1 MAKLHGLTMGL
12 DVCATFHM
20 GIAPA
25 ALQETTRRIVELAAP
40 AYLMAVAGNS
50 DPMLGYLTTSFRE
63 HPQLRRRSDD
73 TSPQPCAS
81 SSRARRGAAG
91 WRGPAPEAGAQATA
105 ALYAV
110 YVKEGG
116 DRRTTDALREEGAVK
131 VDRLRARGFDIGMD
145 TTRSTRR
152 RRPCVPAWRRS
163 TPRHGVRFT
172 PCWTPAS
179 CGGVPASHS
188 RSDRLTRPRGIS
200 RTPTLRRIDSR

>member
-1 MAKLHGLTMGL
+1 
-12 DVCATFHM
+12 M

-63 HPQLRRRSDD
+63 HPQLRRRSGRHI
-73 TSPQPCAS
+73 TSAMRKQL
-81 SSRARRGAAG
+81 AALDAVPPDG
-91 WRGPAPEAGAQATA
+91 EVPHPRAGAQATA

-116 DRRTTDALREEGAVK
+116 DRRTTDALREKAQSRSTACERADSTSVWTRRG
-131 VDRLRARGFDIGMD
+131 ARGAAGRACPHGDDLRPG
-145 TTRSTRR
+145 TACALRRAGRR
-152 RRPCVPAWRRS
+152 RRA
-163 TPRHGVRFT
+163 
-172 PCWTPAS
+172 
-179 CGGVPASHS
+179 GGVPASHS